1 MDREWILGR
10 IKNCNNVKIGKNF
23 GLFTK
28 NSNRNEALTNMAI
41 QVDLAYLNARK
52 DAERFQGIFH

>member
-28 NSNRNEALTNMAI
+28 NLNRNEALTNMAI
-41 QVDLAYLNARK
+41 QLDLAYLNARK
-52 DAERFQGIFH
+52 DAE

>member
-1 MDREWILGR
+1 MDKEWILGR

-23 GLFTK
+23 ELFPK
-28 NSNRNEALTNMAI
+28 NLNRNEALTNMAI

-52 DAERFQGIFH
+52 DAE